1 MVTSCNISNCI
12 DIYTRYLSTEVTG
25 KSKETL
31 KLKGGT
37 VTEKSMLHNKFAVV
51 PMDKLTVM
59 LFSSLK
65 GTMLKF

>member
-1 MVTSCNISNCI
+1 MATSCNISNCI
-12 DIYTRYLSTEVTG
+12 NIYIRHLSTEVTG

-37 VTEKSMLHNKFAVV
+37 VTEKSMLHNKFVVV
-51 PMDKLTVM
+51 PIDKLAVM
-59 LFSSLK
+59 LLSSLK